1 MLLDNFFQ
9 SSWLPLLKAKEEEE
23 DEDKH
28 PDEDVKKLQEAM
40 LLLMMF
46 LFTQPVMLFLPMKLL
61 VMMHL
66 LL

>member
-1 MLLDNFFQ
+1 MQFQ
-9 SSWLPLLKAKEEEE
+9 SSWLSLQKAKEEEE
-23 DEDKH
+23 DEVKH

-61 VMMHL
+61 VTMHL